1 MNILANL
8 ATIQTPDEAQLTTR
22 AQSALRMVESM
33 TVENDEDYS
42 LAADEL
48 KAIKAKANSIEA
60 QRTGITGPINDA
72 LRAINALFKGPATF
86 LAQAEA
92 TIKGKMIAYTTEQE
106 RIAAE
111 ERRRAEALA
120 AAERKRI
127 EDEARAVREAA
138 EAEQRK
144 LAQAEAER
152 VRAAQAEQRRI
163 AEESAAATNAA
174 EREAAEKR
182 AAEASARAE
191 QEAAEAAQHRASV
204 AQAAALQAAALEN
217 VASVIVAVPVTQA
230 AAKVSGISTAKSVDF
245 EVFDVL
251 ALVKHVAARPELLA
265 LIKPDEVKV
274 RAYVRGLGMSANLPG
289 VRVYQKATLRS
300 A

>member
-33 TVENDEDYS
+33 TVESDEDYS

-127 EDEARAVREAA
+127 EDEARAVREA
-138 EAEQRK
+138 
-144 LAQAEAER
+144 AEAER

-251 ALVKHVAARPELLA
+251 ALVKHVAERPELLA